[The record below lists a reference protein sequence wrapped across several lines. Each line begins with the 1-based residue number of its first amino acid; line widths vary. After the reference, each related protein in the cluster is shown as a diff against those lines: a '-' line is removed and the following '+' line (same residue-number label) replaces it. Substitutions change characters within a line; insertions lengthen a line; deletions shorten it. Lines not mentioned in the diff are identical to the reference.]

1 MKILRFRF
9 LGTVPALLITIAG
22 IVFYS
27 CTYDNL
33 ELSPC
38 NSLPQSIT
46 FQNDVLPLIRTNCS
60 IPGCHSGGSPAGHL
74 NLEDSVAYDNLLQ
87 SGSGYVKI
95 NSAKSSILYLQM
107 TSTSNPMPP
116 TGQLDECSVE
126 LVLRWIEQGAAR

>member
-38 NSLPQSIT
+38 NSLPQTIT
-46 FQNDVLPLIRTNCS
+46 FQHDVLPMLKTNCS
-60 IPGCHSGGSPAGHL
+60 IPSCHSGGSPAGHL

-87 SGSGYVKI
+87 TGSGYVKV
-95 NSAKSSILYLQM
+95 NFPKSSILYLQM
-107 TSTSNPMPP
+107 TSASNPMTP
-116 TGQLDECSVE
+116 TGQLDECSLE
-126 LVLRWIEQGAAR
+126 LVLRWIEQGASR